1 MPSIDQVRADV
12 SREVEAADF
21 LQRLGERVGLSA
33 RASAV
38 FGDPV
43 VRDGVTIVPVAKTT
57 WGFGGGSGGEAANA
71 GSGGGGGGIVS
82 PIGFIEVRE
91 REARFVGIRD
101 LRLTALRMAAAA
113 GVIGWLSRRR

>member
-1 MPSIDQVRADV
+1 M

-21 LQRLGERVGLSA
+21 MQRLGERVGLSA

-43 VRDGVTIVPVAKTT
+43 VRDGVTVIPVAKTT
-57 WGFGGGSGGEAANA
+57 WGFGGGSGSGSGEAGNI

-82 PIGFIEVRE
+82 PIGFIEVGE
-91 REARFVGIRD
+91 REARFVPIRD

-113 GVIGWLSRRR
+113 GVIGWLTRRR